1 MSTTLYTYK
10 VIVKIL
16 ETWANNH
23 PQLKRFSYNTIQEAD
38 LGKSDEYAWMHVAPS
53 SISYDNG
60 SRSIAIDV
68 MIADLVKDKDGK
80 PFSELSVINNC
91 HLIFEDLLSE
101 LENGTLFGDNTILQM
116 PISVTPFFNSFSN
129 NLAGVEGTITI
140 EVDFTFNQCD
150 AL

>member
-1 MSTTLYTYK
+1 MD
-10 VIVKIL
+10 
-16 ETWANNH
+16 AC
-23 PQLKRFSYNTIQEAD
+23 
-38 LGKSDEYAWMHVAPS
+38 G
-53 SISYDNG
+53 SIIYHNG

-91 HLIFEDLLSE
+91 HLIFEDLLAE

>member
-1 MSTTLYTYK
+1 MSTTLYSYK
-10 VIVKIL
+10 VIVKLL

-53 SISYDNG
+53 SISYDMN
-60 SRSIAIDV
+60 SKSVSVDI
-68 MIADLVKDKDGK
+68 MIADLVKDKESK

-91 HLIFEDLLSE
+91 HLIFEDLLAE
-101 LENGTLFGDNTILQM
+101 FQNGTLFGDNTLLQM
-116 PISVTPFFNSFSN
+116 PISVTPFFNSFTN
-129 NLAGVEGTITI
+129 NLAGVEGTVTI
-140 EVDFTFNQCD
+140 ELDFDFNECD